1 MKKFGGTAMMYA
13 TLKNNPVFMQY
24 IDNEKVK
31 IKGGETVVGQA
42 VQAKVDAVEK
52 VLNDNREAIIDRQ
65 FIDNHPDLR
74 YMVNPG
80 DDIAVM
86 LDNMSVIYDRARNNH
101 IYGPSTMDNVDDA
114 RGFTAKLQKLMP
126 SVMVDTGDRSLKSSG
141 AGGRQTVRGSGVMSL
156 TELIGEENIQKL
168 RPNQMAYINAAVSDA
183 EGLTVSAEKYERLER
198 YLQNQGL
205 MARTP

>member
-1 MKKFGGTAMMYA
+1 MYA